1 MKVLYLGT
9 AAAEGL
15 PAPFCTCAI
24 CENARA
30 KRGREIRSRSQMLVD
45 DELLIDFPPDTYYHS
60 LAHNLRLGGVHTLLV
75 THDHMDH
82 WFPAGLINRH
92 SAYQQGARG
101 VLHVYG
107 NEAVE
112 RSFTAHFCSEL
123 YKAQPIGEFVQF
135 HRLRGGERVR
145 RCGWEITAVPAD
157 HDKLQECLLYICK
170 KDGKCLLYA
179 HDTGICLRDEAW
191 ELLAAERYDLVSVDA
206 TMGLAHCP
214 YNHMGIPD
222 VERFLAKLN
231 DMRCVDGH
239 TLCVCSHFSH
249 NGGLT
254 HAGLLRHAGSWI
266 PAYDGMEVEV

>member
-1 MKVLYLGT
+1 MKILYLGT

-30 KRGREIRSRSQMLVD
+30 ERGREVRSRSQMLIDGEV
-45 DELLIDFPPDTYYHS
+45 LIDFPPDTYYHA

-107 NEAVE
+107 NEAVG
-112 RSFTAHFCSEL
+112 RSFAAHFSSEL
-123 YKAQPIGEFVQF
+123 YKDQPLDSFVQF
-135 HRLRGGERVR
+135 HVLHGGDRVH

-157 HDKLQECLLYICK
+157 HDKLQECLIYICK

-179 HDTGICLRDEAW
+179 HDTGICLSDAAW
-191 ELLAAERYDLVSVDA
+191 SLIAAERYDLVSVDA
-206 TMGLAHCP
+206 TMGLERCP
-214 YNHMGIPD
+214 YNHMGLPD
-222 VERFLAKLN
+222 VERFFTKLGEIGCIN
-231 DMRCVDGH
+231 KH
-239 TLCVCSHFSH
+239 TLCICSHFSH

-254 HAGLLRHAGSWI
+254 HAGLILHARPYI
-266 PAYDGMEVEV
+266 PAYDGMEVEI

>member
-1 MKVLYLGT
+1 MKILYLGT

-24 CENARA
+24 CENARVR
-30 KRGREIRSRSQMLVD
+30 RGREVRSRSQMLID
-45 DELLIDFPPDTYYHS
+45 GELLIDFPPDTYYHA
-60 LAHNLRLGGVHTLLV
+60 LTHDLRLGGVHTLLV

-92 SAYQQGARG
+92 SAYQKGATG

-107 NEAVE
+107 NEAVG
-112 RSFTAHFCSEL
+112 RSFERHFSSAL
-123 YKAQPIGEFVQF
+123 YSAQPIGEFVQF
-135 HRLRGGERVR
+135 HAIHGGERVR

-157 HDKLQECLLYICK
+157 HDWLQECLIYICK
-170 KDGKCLLYA
+170 KDGKTLLYA
-179 HDTGICLRDEAW
+179 HDTGLRLRDAAW
-191 ELLAAERYDLVSVDA
+191 ELLAAGRYDLVSVDA
-206 TMGLAHCP
+206 TMGLESCP

-222 VERFLAKLN
+222 AERFFAKLSELGCI
-231 DMRCVDGH
+231 DER

-254 HAGLLRHAGSWI
+254 HEALTRRAKRWL
-266 PAYDGMEVEV
+266 PAYDGMEVEF

>member
-112 RSFTAHFCSEL
+112 RSFTAHFSSEL
-123 YKAQPIGEFVQF
+123 YKAQPIGGFVQF

-222 VERFLAKLN
+222 VERFLVKLN
-231 DMRCVDGH
+231 DMHCIDGH

>member
-1 MKVLYLGT
+1 MKALYLGT

-30 KRGREIRSRSQMLVD
+30 RRGREVRSRSQMLID
-45 DELLIDFPPDTYYHS
+45 GELLIDFPPDTYYHA
-60 LAHNLRLGGVHTLLV
+60 LAHDLRLGGVHTLLV

-92 SAYQQGARG
+92 SAYQKGATG

-107 NEAVE
+107 NEAVG
-112 RSFTAHFCSEL
+112 RSFERHFSSAL
-123 YKAQPIGEFVQF
+123 YSAQPIGEFVQF
-135 HRLRGGERVR
+135 HAIHGGERVR

-157 HDKLQECLLYICK
+157 HDWLQECLIYICK
-170 KDGKCLLYA
+170 KDGKTLLYA
-179 HDTGICLRDEAW
+179 HDTGLRLRDAAW

-222 VERFLAKLN
+222 VERFLVKLN
-231 DMRCVDGH
+231 DMHCIDGH

>member
-1 MKVLYLGT
+1 MKILYLGT

-30 KRGREIRSRSQMLVD
+30 RRGREVRSRSQMLID
-45 DELLIDFPPDTYYHS
+45 DEVLIDFPPDTYYHA
-60 LAHNLRLGGVHTLLV
+60 LTHNLRLGSVHTLLV

-107 NEAVE
+107 NEAVG
-112 RSFTAHFCSEL
+112 RSFAAHFSSEL
-123 YKAQPIGEFVQF
+123 YKAQPLDSFVQF
-135 HRLRGGERVR
+135 HIIHGGDRVC

-157 HDKLQECLLYICK
+157 HDKLQECLIYICK

-179 HDTGICLRDEAW
+179 HGTGICLSDEAW
-191 ELLAAERYDLVSVDA
+191 SLLAAERYDLVSVDA
-206 TMGLAHCP
+206 TMGLEHCP
-214 YNHMGIPD
+214 YNHMGLPD
-222 VERFLAKLN
+222 VERFFAKLGEMGCT
-231 DMRCVDGH
+231 DKH
-239 TLCVCSHFSH
+239 TLCICSHFSH

-254 HAGLLRHAGSWI
+254 HADLILHACPRI
-266 PAYDGMEVEV
+266 PAYDGMEVEI